1 MRVLIVEDDE
11 SIASFISRGLREA
24 GFAVDI
30 ASSGDDGLVKAQAA
44 EYDAAIVDLML
55 PGRDGLSLVGELRRR
70 GVRTPV
76 LILTARRSVED
87 RVRGLEAGGD
97 DYLIKP
103 FAFPELLAR
112 IQALIRR
119 SRGTPEATELTVG
132 DLRLDRLTRRVERA
146 GCAIDLRPREFA
158 LLDLLMRNAGR
169 VVSKTMILSHVW
181 GYDFDPG
188 SNVVD
193 VLVFRLRDKIDRGFD
208 PPLLHTVR
216 GVGYVLKVA

>member
-1 MRVLIVEDDE
+1 MRVLVVEDDTA
-11 SIASFISRGLREA
+11 IASFISRGLREA
-24 GFAVDI
+24 GYAVDV
-30 ASSGDDGLVKAQAA
+30 AADGHDGVAKAKGA
-44 EYDAAIVDLML
+44 EYDAAVVDLML
-55 PGRDGLSLVGELRRR
+55 PGRDGLSLVGELRRD

-87 RVRGLEAGGD
+87 RVRGLEAGAD

-112 IQALIRR
+112 VQALIRR
-119 SRGTPEATELTVG
+119 SQGTPEATELVLG
-132 DLRLDRLTRRVERA
+132 DLRLNRLTRRVERA
-146 GCAIDLRPREFA
+146 GRDIELRPREYA
-158 LLDLLMRNAGR
+158 LLELLMRNAGR

-216 GVGYVLKVA
+216 GIGYVLKLA

>member
-1 MRVLIVEDDE
+1 MRVLVIEDDA
-11 SIASFISRGLREA
+11 SIASFIRTGLREA

-30 ASSGDDGLVKAQAA
+30 ATDGHEGLAKAASA
-44 EYDAAIVDLML
+44 EYDAAIIDVML
-55 PGRDGLSLVGELRRR
+55 PGRDGLSLVGELRRT
-70 GVRTPV
+70 GHKLPV

-87 RVRGLEAGGD
+87 RVRGLETGAD
-97 DYLIKP
+97 DYLVKP

-112 IQALIRR
+112 VHALIRR
-119 SRGTPEATELTVG
+119 SQGTPEATEWVVG
-132 DLRLDRLTRRVERA
+132 DLRLNRLTRRVERE
-146 GCAIDLRPREFA
+146 GREIELRPREFA
-158 LLDLLMRNAGR
+158 LLELMMRNAGR

-193 VLVFRLRDKIDRGFD
+193 VLVFRLRDKIDRGFAQ
-208 PPLLHTVR
+208 PLLHTAR

>member
-1 MRVLIVEDDE
+1 MRVLVVEDDE
-11 SIASFISRGLREA
+11 AIAAFIVRGLSEA
-24 GFAVDI
+24 GFAVDR
-30 ASSGDDGLVKAQAA
+30 AGNGRDGLIKAQAS
-44 EYDAAIVDLML
+44 EYDAAVIDLML
-55 PGRDGLSLVGELRRR
+55 PERDGLSLVTELRRS

-87 RVRGLEAGGD
+87 RVRGLEVGAD
-97 DYLIKP
+97 DYLVKP

-112 IQALIRR
+112 VHALIRR
-119 SRGTPEATELTVG
+119 AQGTPEAVELAVG
-132 DLRLDRLTRRVERA
+132 DLRLNRLTRRVER
-146 GCAIDLRPREFA
+146 GGQEIELRPREFT

-169 VVSKTMILSHVW
+169 VVSKTMVLSHVW

-193 VLVFRLRDKIDRGFD
+193 VLVFRLRDKIDRDFF

-216 GVGYVLKVA
+216 GVGYVLKSP

>member
-1 MRVLIVEDDE
+1 MRVLVIEDDE
-11 SIASFISRGLREA
+11 SIASFVGRGLREA
-24 GFAVDI
+24 GFAVDV
-30 ASSGDDGLVKAQAA
+30 AATGPDGLFKAQSSD
-44 EYDAAIVDLML
+44 YDAAIVDLML
-55 PGRDGLSLVGELRRR
+55 PGRDGLSLVAELRRA

-87 RVRGLEAGGD
+87 RVQGLESGAD

-112 IQALIRR
+112 VHALIRR
-119 SRGTPEATELTVG
+119 ARGTPEPIELTYH
-132 DLRLDRLTRRVERA
+132 DLSLNRLTRRVERA
-146 GCAIDLRPREFA
+146 GREVDLRPREFA
-158 LLDLLMRNAGR
+158 LLELLLRHPER

-193 VLVFRLRDKIDRGFD
+193 VLVFRLRDKIDRGFAS
-208 PPLLHTVR
+208 PLLHTVR
-216 GVGYVLKVA
+216 SIGYVLKRA